1 MADLTTRA
9 TEVTA
14 EINNFYSRALLER
27 ALPLFV
33 HTSFAQVRDIP
44 RNSGTDVIKFRKY
57 GALTA
62 QTTAL
67 TEGVTP
73 AGKQLS
79 ITDITATVLY
89 YGDYVTLTDKVLI
102 ETMDPLLTETSEV
115 LGEQAGDS
123 LDQLCRDIVV
133 AGTTIQYASTAT
145 ARNEITAAMKMTR
158 AEIKEI
164 VRTLKGNNAKPLT
177 SRIDPNT
184 GYNTVPLNRCF
195 VGIIHPNTTFDL
207 KDASGW
213 TPVEKYPN
221 KGDIMP
227 GEVGALDEVRF
238 VETTNAKVFSDA
250 GFGAAVDVYA
260 SIILGKDAYGISRI
274 SGEAMRTIVKPL
286 GSAGTADPLEQR
298 TTSGWKALFVTRILQ
313 QAFMGRIEHG
323 VTA

>member
-9 TEVTA
+9 VEIPAEV
-14 EINNFYSRALLER
+14 NNFYSRALLER
-27 ALPLFV
+27 AVPLFL

-44 RNSGTDVIKFRKY
+44 RNAGTDTIKFRKY

-79 ITDITATVLY
+79 VTDITAQVLY
-89 YGDYVTLTDKVLI
+89 YGDYVTLTDKVQI
-102 ETMDPLLTETSEV
+102 ETMDPILTEAAEV

-123 LDQLCRDIVV
+123 LDQLCRDIIA

-145 ARNEITAAMKMTR
+145 ARNEVTAAMKMTR
-158 AEIKEI
+158 AEVKEI

-177 SRIDPNT
+177 SRIDPTT

-195 VGIIHPNTTFDL
+195 VCIVHPNTTYDL
-207 KDASGW
+207 KDISGW
-213 TPVEKYPN
+213 IPFEKYPN
-221 KGDIMP
+221 KGDAMP
-227 GEVGALDEVRF
+227 GEVGAVDEVRF
-238 VETTNAKVFSDA
+238 VETTNAKVFSGA
-250 GFGAAVDVYA
+250 GAGSVDVYA
-260 SIILGKDAYGISRI
+260 AIVLARNAYGITRI
-274 SGEAMRTIVKPL
+274 SGEAMRTITKPL

-298 TTSGWKALFVTRILQ
+298 ATLGWKALFVTRILQ